1 MFWENKIDKLVK
13 QNAKL
18 IVKKQ
23 KIDDKRKSTAS
34 QIETKIQ
41 DLERKAFVIKQNSDN
56 EIAEIERRIRKN
68 TEQIKLEK
76 DYYNSIGSENIEEG
90 GFKL

>member
-23 KIDDKRKSTAS
+23 KIDDKRKSTVS

-76 DYYNSIGSENIEEG
+76 DYYNSIGGGNIKEG

>member
-23 KIDDKRKSTAS
+23 KIDDKRKSTVS

-76 DYYNSIGSENIEEG
+76 DYYNSIGNENIEEG
-90 GFKL
+90 DFKL

>member
-23 KIDDKRKSTAS
+23 KIDDKRKSTVS

-41 DLERKAFVIKQNSDN
+41 DLE
-56 EIAEIERRIRKN
+56 ERH
-68 TEQIKLEK
+68 
-76 DYYNSIGSENIEEG
+76 S
-90 GFKL
+90 